1 MIDEAQEE
9 LAALY
14 SLGLLSDEETAQFE
28 DQLHADVELREF
40 VRELQDSAARLAYSV
55 PAQLPP
61 AAMRSRLL
69 FKIQSQDAVL
79 QPAPASFSWLPWTI
93 AAAFAILASVLAL
106 DTARLRREVS
116 TWRKA
121 SAEAQR
127 EIAVQHETAPPRAE
141 DALSKLRIATLI
153 SQGAIAQGS
162 IGIVAWDG
170 TKQRGVLT
178 LERLPP
184 PGPAQDYQLW
194 IIDPEYAKPV
204 SGGLVHVDDNGNAR
218 LTFTV
223 TVPIH
228 AADKFA
234 VSRERKGGVSTN
246 QGPVV
251 LLGQST
257 SAE

>member
-28 DQLHADVELREF
+28 DQLRADAELRKLA
-40 VRELQDSAARLAYSV
+40 RELQDSAARLAYCP

-61 AAMRSRLL
+61 ATVRSRLL
-69 FKIQSQDAVL
+69 IQIQSRGAVSH
-79 QPAPASFSWLPWTI
+79 PVPASSSWLPWAI
-93 AAAFAILASVLAL
+93 AAAFAILAGVLAV
-106 DTARLRREVS
+106 DRARLQREVS
-116 TWRKA
+116 TWRTA
-121 SAEAQR
+121 NAEAQH
-127 EIAVQHETAPPRAE
+127 EIATLRAE
-141 DALSKLRIATLI
+141 DALSKLRIATLT
-153 SQGAIAQGS
+153 SQGANAPGS
-162 IGIVAWDG
+162 MGIVAWDG
-170 TKQRGVLT
+170 AKQRGVLT
-178 LERLPP
+178 LEKLPP

-204 SGGLVHVDDNGNAR
+204 SGGLVHVDDHGNAR

-223 TVPIH
+223 SVPIH

-234 VSRERKGGVSTN
+234 VSRERKGGVATN

-251 LLGQST
+251 LLGEST
-257 SAE
+257 GAE